1 MSVKCRSIGDM
12 WAWPGNVCFAADSDD
27 EADTNAIVWGAIT
40 ISFREQ
46 QQMLAEGGYARAC

>member
-1 MSVKCRSIGDM
+1 M